1 MNPALG
7 QPAGSAERSH
17 RADVGFSPILW
28 VKTILEGTCVLLAI
42 TALLILSWL
51 VSVLVLHVANAMIHL
66 LILFAVMVYMVHLLR
81 NAYKT

>member
-1 MNPALG
+1 M
-7 QPAGSAERSH
+7 
-17 RADVGFSPILW
+17 
-28 VKTILEGTCVLLAI
+28 LLAI